1 MLLVVSMKGKMA
13 HCDWKSAPQEKP
25 SPCDRYKH
33 ACVICREFVYL
44 YGGRNATSLRDFWRY
59 DLVRNEWEML
69 DYSRDGPEELEEHS
83 MVAYKGTLCIFGG
96 MVDSAFTQ
104 AKTPLWIY
112 DTDSARWTECCNVPA
127 ETESL
132 APTNRK
138 GHSAVVYN
146 SSMYIYGGYLGIRG
160 ISQEFW
166 SFHFDTRKWLC
177 VSTSPHNSGPGPRHG
192 HSAVVY
198 QTGMYLFG
206 GLMGLSEQKDFWK
219 WDFINSS
226 WYNIRT
232 SQGPPPVVGHASV
245 VFKDSM
251 LVFGGG
257 ISNSSPNDD
266 LWKYHFHTQ
275 TWKKLSSI
283 TKANFFPKMYHCTL
297 GIGVAFQTTSGSP
310 NTSPSHWK
318 GKQKDRHPLLTIP
331 KHSRL
336 CDYFR
341 RQPLFPALSK
351 EQSDVIEMKTFSLP
365 LEPAGFCAFQT
376 TSEADLD
383 PNRSTSILSK
393 EKPTHL
399 FVSSEKE
406 TFAAAVLVEEEG
418 TDCQDATAVDEVSS
432 DTNVLLVIGGK
443 PLSSFSEISFWQI
456 GFDSL
461 SPL

>member
-1 MLLVVSMKGKMA
+1 M
-13 HCDWKSAPQEKP
+13 
-25 SPCDRYKH
+25 
-33 ACVICREFVYL
+33 
-44 YGGRNATSLRDFWRY
+44 
-59 DLVRNEWEML
+59 
-69 DYSRDGPEELEEHS
+69 
-83 MVAYKGTLCIFGG
+83 
-96 MVDSAFTQ
+96 
-104 AKTPLWIY
+104 
-112 DTDSARWTECCNVPA
+112 
-127 ETESL
+127 
-132 APTNRK
+132 
-138 GHSAVVYN
+138 
-146 SSMYIYGGYLGIRG
+146 
-160 ISQEFW
+160 
-166 SFHFDTRKWLC
+166 
-177 VSTSPHNSGPGPRHG
+177 
-192 HSAVVY
+192 
-198 QTGMYLFG
+198 
-206 GLMGLSEQKDFWK
+206 
-219 WDFINSS
+219 
-226 WYNIRT
+226 
-232 SQGPPPVVGHASV
+232 VGHASV

-283 TKANFFPKMYHCTL
+283 TKANVFPKMYHCTL